1 MPDMEFHP
9 LKSMRDL
16 PVIRSRESYQYAS
29 QKFESIVNEIREFET
44 GLDDDHEVG
53 LQLASFGSSLT
64 MIVTDIGYQDPDL
77 MYFWGTVNGRPAE
90 LIQHMNQL
98 NFLIIAVDKEEPE
111 QPARRIGFVLAEEAQ
126 GKAAGNTPEKA
137 SGNTSGT
144 PEKSSK

>member
-1 MPDMEFHP
+1 MEFHP
-9 LKSMRDL
+9 LISMRDL

-29 QKFESIVNEIREFET
+29 QKFESIVNEI
-44 GLDDDHEVG
+44 
-53 LQLASFGSSLT
+53 SSLT

-126 GKAAGNTPEKA
+126 GKAAGNAPGKA
-137 SGNTSGT
+137 AGSTSEM
-144 PEKSSK
+144 PEKSGQ

>member
-1 MPDMEFHP
+1 MEFNP
-9 LKSMRDL
+9 LKSMREL
-16 PVIRSRESYQYAS
+16 PVIRSRESHQYAS

-126 GKAAGNTPEKA
+126 EKAVGKAPEKVSENTPETA
-137 SGNTSGT
+137 ARGGQ
-144 PEKSSK
+144 

>member
-1 MPDMEFHP
+1 MEFHP

-16 PVIRSRESYQYAS
+16 PVSRSRESYQYAS